1 MSLTIAKTQT
11 DQNGN
16 VVEVNPPKPLYVGST
31 LLSTPAL
38 ALGDI
43 KNTGI
48 QKANEARIHVC
59 DIVNELNKDIGALKS
74 KISGIISKIKL
85 AIEALLKALSA
96 NPFVE
101 EIKQMIATLKAKAK
115 LIQKA
120 IKDALD
126 EVKVINEYVAYLKN
140 LINSILNSPEELRK
154 LLQSC
159 LKTAQADLVT
169 YQSQINNSALNTL
182 QTQLNTV
189 NQQVKTAQA

>member
-16 VVEVNPPKPLYVGST
+16 IIEVNAPKPLSTGST
-31 LLSTPAL
+31 FLTTPSL

-48 QKANEARIHVC
+48 QKANDARIHVC
-59 DIVNELNKDIGALKS
+59 DIVAALNKDIKALKS
-74 KISGIISKIKL
+74 FISGIIAKIKA
-85 AIEALLKALSA
+85 AIEALLTALSQ

-101 EIKQMIATLKAKAK
+101 ELKQKVQSLKAKAK
-115 LIQKA
+115 LIAQS

-126 EVKVINEYVAYLKN
+126 EQSAITEYVTYLKN
-140 LINSILNSPEELRK
+140 LINTISNASAEVRK

-159 LKTAQADLVT
+159 LSNAQSDLAI
-169 YQSQINNSALNTL
+169 YQGKLNNSSLNTL
-182 QTQLNTV
+182 QTQLNSV
-189 NQQVKTAQA
+189 NQQVKALA

>member
-16 VVEVNPPKPLYVGST
+16 IIEVNAPKPLSTGSAFLT
-31 LLSTPAL
+31 TPSL

-48 QKANEARIHVC
+48 QKANDARIHVC
-59 DIVNELNKDIGALKS
+59 DIVAALNKDIKALKS
-74 KISGIISKIKL
+74 FISGIIAKIKA
-85 AIEALLKALSA
+85 AIEALLTVESQ

-101 EIKQMIATLKAKAK
+101 ELKQKVQSLKAKAK
-115 LIQKA
+115 MISQS

-126 EVKVINEYVAYLKN
+126 EQSAITEYVTYLKN
-140 LINSILNSPEELRK
+140 LINTISNASAEVKK

-159 LKTAQADLVT
+159 LSGAQSDLAI
-169 YQSQINNSALNTL
+169 YQGKLNNSALNTL
-182 QTQLNTV
+182 QTQLNGV
-189 NQQVKTAQA
+189 NQQVKALT

>member
-16 VVEVNPPKPLYVGST
+16 IIEVNAPKPLSTGST
-31 LLSTPAL
+31 FLTTPSL

-48 QKANEARIHVC
+48 QKANDARIHVC
-59 DIVNELNKDIGALKS
+59 DIVAALNKDIKALKS
-74 KISGIISKIKL
+74 FISGIIAKIKA
-85 AIEALLKALSA
+85 AIEALLTALSQ

-101 EIKQMIATLKAKAK
+101 ELKQKVQSLKAKAK
-115 LIQKA
+115 LIAQS

-126 EVKVINEYVAYLKN
+126 EQSAITEYVTYLKN
-140 LINSILNSPEELRK
+140 LINTISNASAEVRK

-159 LKTAQADLVT
+159 LSNAQSDLAI
-169 YQSQINNSALNTL
+169 YQGKLNNSALNTL
-182 QTQLNTV
+182 QTQLNGV
-189 NQQVKTAQA
+189 NQQVKALT

>member
-16 VVEVNPPKPLYVGST
+16 IIEVNAPKPLYAGST

-59 DIVNELNKDIGALKS
+59 DIVNEVTKDIAALKS
-74 KISGIISKIKL
+74 FISGIIAKIKA
-85 AIEALLKALSA
+85 AIEALLTALSQ

-101 EIKQMIATLKAKAK
+101 ELKQAIQTLKAKAK
-115 LIQKA
+115 LIAKA

-126 EVKVINEYVAYLKN
+126 EATAIANYVAYLNN
-140 LINSILNSPEELRK
+140 LIKTILNSPEELRK

-159 LKTAQADLVT
+159 LNNAQSDLAI
-169 YQSQINNSALNTL
+169 YQGKLNNSALNTL
-182 QTQLNTV
+182 QTQLNGV
-189 NQQVKTAQA
+189 NQQVKALT

>member
-16 VVEVNPPKPLYVGST
+16 IVEVNPPKPLNVGST

-48 QKANEARIHVC
+48 QKANDARIHVC
-59 DIVNELNKDIGALKS
+59 DIVAALNKDIKALKS
-74 KISGIISKIKL
+74 FISGIIAKIKA
-85 AIEALLKALSA
+85 AIEALLTALSQ

-101 EIKQMIATLKAKAK
+101 ELKQKVQSLKAKAK
-115 LIQKA
+115 LIAQS

-126 EVKVINEYVAYLKN
+126 EQSAITEYVTYLKN
-140 LINSILNSPEELRK
+140 LINTISNASAEVRK

-159 LKTAQADLVT
+159 LSNAQSDLAI
-169 YQSQINNSALNTL
+169 YQGKLNNSSLNTL
-182 QTQLNTV
+182 QTQLNSV
-189 NQQVKTAQA
+189 NQQVKALA